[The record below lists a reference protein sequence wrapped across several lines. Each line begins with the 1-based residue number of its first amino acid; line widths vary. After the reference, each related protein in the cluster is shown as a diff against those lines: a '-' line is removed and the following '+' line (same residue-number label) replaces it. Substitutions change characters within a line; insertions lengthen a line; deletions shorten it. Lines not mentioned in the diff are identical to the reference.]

1 MHPGVEGI
9 SAGDLEKFCYCPL
22 SYVLKDMEDEDP
34 ALARGRERHERL
46 AEELEDIV
54 KREHLASSY
63 DKVVI
68 VASLVATALALIGA
82 FIIASPDPVLRYRVL
97 SLLALLWIILAVI
110 ILYGTARTGLRLGG
124 ERSDLIVVTLAILAM
139 VLALNAV
146 PIFGISSEQGLVAEA
161 VALVLLMGATIAL
174 HLSQSHTDRA
184 RDIRDLKKVRGE
196 ITYIGET
203 GFPRLLHSEEHGLS
217 GRPDYIL
224 DIDGEL
230 VPVEVKTGRVPR
242 GPLFSH
248 VIQLAAYCL
257 LLEKEGKVTYG
268 ILKYGDVE
276 HIIAYD
282 DHLRSVLL
290 TKVAEMREVM
300 ATGDAH
306 RNHDRP
312 GKCRSCS
319 RRGHC
324 PERLD

>member
-1 MHPGVEGI
+1 MR
-9 SAGDLEKFCYCPL
+9 
-22 SYVLKDMEDEDP
+22 KDHYP
-34 ALARGRERHERL
+34 ALANGRERHESM
-46 AEELEDIV
+46 AGELEDIV

-68 VASLVATALALIGA
+68 VASLVATALALVGV
-82 FIIASPDPVLRYRVL
+82 FVIASPDPVLRYRVL
-97 SLLALLWIILAVI
+97 SLLALLWILLAVI
-110 ILYGTARTGLRLGG
+110 ILYGSARTRLRLAG
-124 ERSDLIVVTLAILAM
+124 EKSDLIVATLAILAM
-139 VLALNAV
+139 VLALHAV
-146 PIFGISSEQGLVAEA
+146 PIFGISSDQGLVAEA
-161 VALVLLMGATIAL
+161 IALVLLMGATIAL

-184 RDIRDLKKVRGE
+184 KDIRDLKNVRGQ

-203 GFPRLLHSEEHGLS
+203 GSPRLLHSEEHGLS

-248 VIQLAAYCL
+248 IVQLAAYCL

-276 HIIAYD
+276 HIIAFD
-282 DHLRSVLL
+282 DSLRTLL
-290 TKVAEMREVM
+290 LSKMAEMRGVM
-300 ATGDAH
+300 ATGEAH

-319 RRGHC
+319 RRSSC